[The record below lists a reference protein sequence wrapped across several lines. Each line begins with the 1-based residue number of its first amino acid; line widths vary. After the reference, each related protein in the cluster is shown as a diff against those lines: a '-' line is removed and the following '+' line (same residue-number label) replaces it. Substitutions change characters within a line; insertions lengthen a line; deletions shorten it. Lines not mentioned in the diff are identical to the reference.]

1 MRNFIC
7 PNCQTGLETIIEPDI
22 EYEKC
27 PNCLGIFLDKDEL
40 NVLMTGHSG
49 NIELSFVNQETDDKN
64 NNHKICPKCNIE
76 MQLVKLGQY
85 SDIFFDFCNKCNG
98 YFLDN
103 SKEGQINNY
112 LKSFTNTK
120 SEEEFRNYINGILV
134 RVDIEEGHGALGT
147 NNKVLT
153 TKYVIENYLL
163 ISAYYKN
170 PLNIDLYMTQEG
182 LVFKLLKLL
191 FSNQNNEINSYY
203 KEFDAIFKIH
213 TTDHLKFQ
221 KHFNEKTLK
230 RILRFVERAPKVYNS
245 FGKLLFYDNK
255 VTYRE
260 GPYNGIP
267 AYKDDEKFDW
277 IMNDLAGISSLIE

>member
-1 MRNFIC
+1 MKDLFC
-7 PNCQTGLETIIEPDI
+7 PNCQTILETIKEPDF

-27 PNCLGIFLDKDEL
+27 PNCLGIFLDKGEL
-40 NVLMTGHSG
+40 NLLTIGQSG

-64 NNHKICPKCNIE
+64 YNNRICPKCNVE

-85 SDIFFDFCNKCNG
+85 SEIYFDFCTKCNG

-103 SKEGQINNY
+103 SKEGEINNY

-182 LVFKLLKLL
+182 LIFKMLKML
-191 FSNQNNEINSYY
+191 FRNKNIAIHSGN
-203 KEFDAIFKIH
+203 KEFDAIFNIH
-213 TTDHLKFQ
+213 ATDYLKFQ
-221 KHFNEKTLK
+221 KHFNETVLK
-230 RILRFVERAPKVYNS
+230 RILRFVERAPKAYTTH
-245 FGKLLFYDNK
+245 GKLLFYDDK

-267 AYKDDEKFDW
+267 AYKDNEKFDW
-277 IMNDLAGISSLIE
+277 IISDLVGISNSV